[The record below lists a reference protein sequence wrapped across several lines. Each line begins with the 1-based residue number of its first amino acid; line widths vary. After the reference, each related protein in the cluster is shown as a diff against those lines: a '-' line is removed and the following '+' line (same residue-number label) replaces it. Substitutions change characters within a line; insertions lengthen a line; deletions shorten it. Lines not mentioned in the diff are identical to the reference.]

1 MVSTSGIGRISLKG
15 QGFRIA
21 RPGEA
26 MAARAL
32 AFRKKKNYITVII
45 QLLWALRMLKG
56 KSDGVEMGLLLAGIV
71 TVLVAYFLPAVTF
84 SGQRGAA
91 VYGLSIFSKLPI
103 MSALAFAAMAAAL
116 ATRFVPSIEKYA
128 EQAAVIAILLVL
140 APALL
145 GFMMALDP
153 WTGIRQTMLKM
164 ANART
169 VKVDP
174 SFAYI
179 PLFAGATMMGFSLRR
194 RMRRSSQAS
203 VAA

>member
-1 MVSTSGIGRISLKG
+1 MIE
-15 QGFRIA
+15 Q
-21 RPGEA
+21 
-26 MAARAL
+26 
-32 AFRKKKNYITVII
+32 
-45 QLLWALRMLKG
+45 LKG
-56 KSDGVEMGLLLAGIV
+56 KSDGVEMGLLMAGIV

-116 ATRFVPSIEKYA
+116 ATRFIPSIEKYA

-194 RMRRSSQAS
+194 RMRRSSHAS

>member
-1 MVSTSGIGRISLKG
+1 MIE
-15 QGFRIA
+15 Q
-21 RPGEA
+21 
-26 MAARAL
+26 
-32 AFRKKKNYITVII
+32 
-45 QLLWALRMLKG
+45 LKG
-56 KSDGVEMGLLLAGIV
+56 KSDGVEMGLLMAGIV

>member
-1 MVSTSGIGRISLKG
+1 MGH
-15 QGFRIA
+15 
-21 RPGEA
+21 
-26 MAARAL
+26 
-32 AFRKKKNYITVII
+32 
-45 QLLWALRMLKG
+45 LKG
-56 KSDGVEMGLLLAGIV
+56 KADGIEMGLLLAGIAA
-71 TVLVAYFLPAVTF
+71 VLVAYFLPAITF

-91 VYGLSIFSKLPI
+91 VYGLSIFNKLPI
-103 MSALAFAAMAAAL
+103 MSALAFVAMAAAL
-116 ATRFVPSIEKYA
+116 ATRVIPSIEKYA

-153 WTGIRQTMLKM
+153 WTGLRQAMHKM

-169 VKVDP
+169 VRVDP

-194 RMRRSSQAS
+194 RMRRSSQGA

>member
-1 MVSTSGIGRISLKG
+1 MIE
-15 QGFRIA
+15 Q
-21 RPGEA
+21 
-26 MAARAL
+26 
-32 AFRKKKNYITVII
+32 
-45 QLLWALRMLKG
+45 LKG
-56 KSDGVEMGLLLAGIV
+56 KSDGVEMGLLMAGIV

-103 MSALAFAAMAAAL
+103 MSALAFAAMATAL

-179 PLFAGATMMGFSLRR
+179 PLFAGATMIGFSLRR

>member
-1 MVSTSGIGRISLKG
+1 MIDR
-15 QGFRIA
+15 
-21 RPGEA
+21 
-26 MAARAL
+26 
-32 AFRKKKNYITVII
+32 
-45 QLLWALRMLKG
+45 LKG
-56 KSDGVEMGLLLAGIV
+56 KSDGVEMGLLLAGIAA
-71 TVLVAYFLPAVTF
+71 VLVAYFLPAVTF

-116 ATRFVPSIEKYA
+116 ATRVIPSIEKYA
-128 EQAAVIAILLVL
+128 EQAAVIAILMVL

-145 GFMMALDP
+145 GFLMALDP
-153 WTGIRQTMLKM
+153 WTGLRQSMHKM

-169 VKVDP
+169 VMVNP

-179 PLFAGATMMGFSLRR
+179 PLFAGATMMAFSLRR
-194 RMRRSSQAS
+194 RMRRTSEAA

>member
-1 MVSTSGIGRISLKG
+1 MID
-15 QGFRIA
+15 Q
-21 RPGEA
+21 
-26 MAARAL
+26 
-32 AFRKKKNYITVII
+32 
-45 QLLWALRMLKG
+45 LKG
-56 KSDGVEMGLLLAGIV
+56 KSDGVEMGLLLAGIAA
-71 TVLVAYFLPAVTF
+71 VLVAYFLPAVTF

-116 ATRFVPSIEKYA
+116 ATRVIPSIEKYA
-128 EQAAVIAILLVL
+128 EQAAVIAILLTL
-140 APALL
+140 APALI

-153 WTGIRQTMLKM
+153 WTGLRQTMLKM

-169 VKVDP
+169 VMVNP

-179 PLFAGATMMGFSLRR
+179 PLFAGATMMAFSLRR
-194 RMRRSSQAS
+194 RMRRTSQVA

>member
-1 MVSTSGIGRISLKG
+1 MIE
-15 QGFRIA
+15 Q
-21 RPGEA
+21 
-26 MAARAL
+26 
-32 AFRKKKNYITVII
+32 
-45 QLLWALRMLKG
+45 LKG

-116 ATRFVPSIEKYA
+116 ATRFSPSIEKYA

-153 WTGIRQTMLKM
+153 WTGIRETMLKM

>member
-1 MVSTSGIGRISLKG
+1 MID
-15 QGFRIA
+15 Q
-21 RPGEA
+21 
-26 MAARAL
+26 
-32 AFRKKKNYITVII
+32 
-45 QLLWALRMLKG
+45 LKG
-56 KSDGVEMGLLLAGIV
+56 KSDGVEMGLLLAGIAA
-71 TVLVAYFLPAVTF
+71 VLVAYFLPAVTF

-116 ATRFVPSIEKYA
+116 ATRVIPSIEKYA
-128 EQAAVIAILLVL
+128 EQAAVIAILLTL
-140 APALL
+140 APALI

-153 WTGIRQTMLKM
+153 WTGLRQTMLKM

-169 VKVDP
+169 VMVNP

-179 PLFAGATMMGFSLRR
+179 PLFAGATMMAFSLRR
-194 RMRRSSQAS
+194 RMRRTSQAA

>member
-1 MVSTSGIGRISLKG
+1 MIE
-15 QGFRIA
+15 Q
-21 RPGEA
+21 
-26 MAARAL
+26 
-32 AFRKKKNYITVII
+32 
-45 QLLWALRMLKG
+45 LKG

-116 ATRFVPSIEKYA
+116 ATRFIPSIEKYA

-169 VKVDP
+169 VKVYP

>member
-1 MVSTSGIGRISLKG
+1 MTG
-15 QGFRIA
+15 QF
-21 RPGEA
+21 
-26 MAARAL
+26 
-32 AFRKKKNYITVII
+32 
-45 QLLWALRMLKG
+45 KG
-56 KSDGVEMGLLLAGIV
+56 KPDGVEMGLLFGGIAM
-71 TVLVAYFLPAVTF
+71 VLVPAVTF
-84 SGQRGAA
+84 GAPGSGS
-91 VYGLSIFSKLPI
+91 VHGLSIFSKLPI
-103 MSALAFAAMAAAL
+103 MSLLAFAAMAAAL
-116 ATRFVPSIEKYA
+116 ATRIVPSIEKYA

-174 SFAYI
+174 SIAYI

-194 RMRRSSQAS
+194 RMRRSSQAAI
-203 VAA
+203 AA